1 MSNVINYQ
9 VATGASAATLKTAVE
24 ALVVQGWSTQGGVS
38 FDGTNYAQAM
48 MKVVTPGNVSPFV
61 GTYVI
66 TAVTTGVAGAASV
79 TVDGDQIINFP
90 IDFRF
95 TITGSTGKD
104 GTYQVRAAATIAGG
118 DTVIP
123 VDQAISNATV
133 DGTVV
138 GYAVF

>member
-1 MSNVINYQ
+1 MSTIDYLILSS
-9 VATGASAATLKTAVE
+9 ATTGGLETAVE
-24 ALVVQGWSTQGGVS
+24 AKLAEGYTPVNGVGH
-38 FDGTNYAQAM
+38 DGTNYIQAVA
-48 MKVVTPGNVSPFV
+48 KTANLGGVSPFV
-61 GTYVI
+61 STYVI
-66 TAVTTGVAGAASV
+66 TAVTTGLAGAASV

-95 TITGSTGKD
+95 TITGSTGKN
-104 GTYQVRAAATIAGG
+104 GEYTVRTTPTIAGG

-123 VDQAISNATV
+123 VDEAISNATV